1 MNTELPAEVLDLINA
16 TSAQRR
22 SALLDGH
29 PLDADALKGTAYLG
43 VSIGLPRWVDRL
55 AWKTFAKVFVSDGL
69 DTDGVRGWNVRMVQN
84 GLNGPH
90 EAQRDP
96 NDQPKMFGYFQVR
109 NMPAQKLPRLH
120 QGHALLDYGVAR
132 NPIFDPSRLVRD
144 PLVAL
149 RSGSTEVLWGRTYL
163 TCAGWWMPT
172 PSWFALV
179 RQPGLQRL
187 VDAAG

>member
-1 MNTELPAEVLDLINA
+1 MNA
-16 TSAQRR
+16 TPAQRR

-29 PLDADALKGTAYLG
+29 PLDAAALKGAAYLG
-43 VSIGLPRWVDRL
+43 ISIGLPRWVDRL
-55 AWKTFAKVFVSDGL
+55 AWKTFVKVFVSDGL
-69 DTDGVRGWNVRMVQN
+69 DTDGVRGWNVRMVQH

-90 EAQRDP
+90 EAQRDR
-96 NDQPKMFGYFQVR
+96 NDQPKKFGYFQVR
-109 NMPAQKLPRLH
+109 KMPAQKLPRLH
-120 QGHALLDYGVAR
+120 PDHALLDYGVAQ

-149 RSGSTEVLWGRTYL
+149 RLGSAEVLWGRTYL
-163 TCAGWWMPT
+163 NCAGLWLPT

-179 RQPGLQRL
+179 RQTRLQRL